1 MTSSMRVSAR
11 ITRIGNSLGIV
22 IPTEEAKRHGL
33 KEGDTVELEV
43 EKRANLLELFGS
55 VRLPKTAQELKNEMR
70 EDWGE

>member
-22 IPTEEAKRHGL
+22 IPAEEAKRHGL